1 MNKAMKKLIPILVYL
16 LIIFNFIGFDI
27 SKLLDI
33 KLVFLVISGTVILS
47 VSGFRRG
54 MSLVELRKNLS
65 WNAMTAGYLTT
76 FVFIFVGISD
86 LTSMQELFQEIALD
100 SRLLLYAFILHTLL
114 GVENEEESAKTM
126 PMPVLDSDN
135 DSQEM
140 TKKEDT
146 TSDDDIK
153 EVSKKTF
160 NMTEEEVYFF
170 FRSRGLT
177 KKESEIARL
186 ITNGMTNLE
195 IAEELYIAESTVKK
209 HVSHI
214 FEKLE
219 IKSREEVK
227 YYLEDK

>member
-27 SKLLDI
+27 SKLFDV
-33 KLVFLVISGTVILS
+33 KLMFLIISGTVILS
-47 VSGFRRG
+47 ISGFRRG
-54 MSLVELRKNLS
+54 MSLIELRKNLS

-114 GVENEEESAKTM
+114 GVENETESDKLMST
-126 PMPVLDSDN
+126 PVLDSENDIQDIMEKN
-135 DSQEM
+135 DSTVYDEIEKAP
-140 TKKEDT
+140 KKA
-146 TSDDDIK
+146 I
-153 EVSKKTF
+153 

-170 FRSRGLT
+170 FRSQGLT

-186 ITNGMTNLE
+186 ITIGMTNLE